1 VRPVPD
7 DQKGERLVVLYT
19 RPDLMPPD
27 LWRLLSDTD
36 LPKLWIPKRDDL
48 HFVESL
54 PTLGTGKI
62 DLRQIRTV
70 ALQLTEA

>member
-1 VRPVPD
+1 
-7 DQKGERLVVLYT
+7 
-19 RPDLMPPD
+19 
-27 LWRLLSDTD
+27 LSDTD

-62 DLRQIRTV
+62 DLRQIKTV
-70 ALQLTEA
+70 AMQLTEA